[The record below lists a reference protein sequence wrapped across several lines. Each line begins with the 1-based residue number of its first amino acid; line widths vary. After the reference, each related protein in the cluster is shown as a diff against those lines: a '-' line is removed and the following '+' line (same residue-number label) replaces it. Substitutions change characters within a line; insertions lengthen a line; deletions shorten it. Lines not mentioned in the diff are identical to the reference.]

1 MAMISLK
8 AGIRCSIST
17 NRYGVGGQQHGVA
30 QAHFIREIKVL
41 IQGEVQIRIYDAHR
55 FLRLGGRGFDQRGHK
70 STLGSFVCCNTAKTT
85 VWGAPVPEIKK
96 SRSTNSRTSTAV
108 LSGIGGYL
116 RSVDGAER
124 GCWSAPTAASAAP
137 FPGCSSPACK
147 SSCQTT

>member
-1 MAMISLK
+1 
-8 AGIRCSIST
+8 
-17 NRYGVGGQQHGVA
+17 VGGQQHGVA

-108 LSGIGGYL
+108 LSGIGGVPQVSGRCGERL
-116 RSVDGAER
+116 LVGAYSGLGGAVSR
-124 GCWSAPTAASAAP
+124 VLLASL
-137 FPGCSSPACK
+137 
-147 SSCQTT
+147 